1 MAKIVITH
9 DLGLSPEDKER
20 LKSLGDITVYDS
32 RPKSPEEWLERCKG
46 ADIICSGIPG
56 LREKYQELKNVFIT
70 LPLVNVAYLD
80 KDILNKNNTKVSN
93 SPGCNKDA
101 VSEWV
106 IGMMINLLRKL
117 PFYINNNDLPK
128 DKAPEQA
135 VGLTSKNVL
144 VLGKGNIGKR
154 VGEICKS
161 LKMNVDFFE
170 RGDDLNK
177 KINGKSVIVNCLS
190 TNKKSLG
197 ILDNKFFNSL
207 DKNTYFISVS
217 SNEIYDLEAML
228 EALDNGILSGVAI
241 DDGTMNVGNTSDPYY
256 QRLLKHPKILA
267 TPHIAYN
274 SDISNREGN
283 RIMIDNIEAYLANK
297 PINLIN

>member
-1 MAKIVITH
+1 MIKIVITH

-20 LKSLGDITVYDS
+20 LKSLGDITIYDS

-56 LREKYQELKNVFIT
+56 LREKYQELENVFIT
-70 LPLVNVAYLD
+70 LPLVGVSYLNID
-80 KDILNKNNTKVSN
+80 TLNKKNIKVSN

-101 VSEWV
+101 VSEWI
-106 IGMMINLLRKL
+106 IGMMINLFRKL

-128 DKAPEQA
+128 DKAPEQTI
-135 VGLTSKNVL
+135 GLTDKIVL
-144 VLGKGNIGKR
+144 ILGKGNIGNR

-161 LKMNVDFFE
+161 LKMHVVFFE

-177 KINGKSVIVNCLS
+177 KIKGKNIIVNCLS
-190 TNKKSLG
+190 TNKTTAG
-197 ILDNKFFNSL
+197 ILDKEFFNSL
-207 DKNTYFISVS
+207 EKNSFFISVGGK
-217 SNEIYDLEAML
+217 EIYDSEAMFK
-228 EALDNGILSGVAI
+228 ALDDNILSGAAI
-241 DDGTMNVGNTSDPYY
+241 DEGAMNAGNTSDPYY
-256 QRLLKHPKILA
+256 QRLLEHSKILV

-274 SDISNREGN
+274 SDISNKEGN
-283 RIMIDNIEAYLANK
+283 RIMIDNIEAYLAGK

>member
-70 LPLVNVAYLD
+70 LPLVNVAYLY

-190 TNKKSLG
+190 TNKTSLG